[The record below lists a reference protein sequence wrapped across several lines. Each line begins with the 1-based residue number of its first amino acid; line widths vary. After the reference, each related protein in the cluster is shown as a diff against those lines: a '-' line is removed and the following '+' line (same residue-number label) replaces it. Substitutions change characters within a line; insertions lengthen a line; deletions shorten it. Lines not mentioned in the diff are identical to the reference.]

1 MGVIRGAIG
10 AVWSLILR
18 EPVYTQGFVVAL
30 IATGTAFGLK
40 WDGAQVGAVSA
51 LSAAFLALLTRQAV
65 TPVAQPTLPRWTQ
78 VTVTTPEGEPDQITT
93 L

>member
-78 VTVTTPEGEPDQITT
+78 VTVTTPEGEPNHIAT